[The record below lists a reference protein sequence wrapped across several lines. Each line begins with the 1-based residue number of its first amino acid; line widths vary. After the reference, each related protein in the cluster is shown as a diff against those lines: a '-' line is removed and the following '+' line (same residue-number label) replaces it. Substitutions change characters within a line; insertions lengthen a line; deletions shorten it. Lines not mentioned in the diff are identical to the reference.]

1 MSYGSKTAGLAE
13 HWDVIQDEAT
23 RQEPKSGRPMFVT
36 HSRTIVNGE
45 PLRRATFSCFVGHR
59 TLVSSVGT

>member
-23 RQEPKSGRPMFVT
+23 RQEPKE
-36 HSRTIVNGE
+36 RTSDV
-45 PLRRATFSCFVGHR
+45 RDTFPDHR
-59 TLVSSVGT
+59 EW